1 MSQRAGPIEPTWND
15 VWGRSR
21 AVSDESLAALREA
34 MGGDPADAPP
44 SGVDPVRLVR
54 AGERLPVAGHLTL
67 EDGTDLGT
75 TARLPPDLPHGYH
88 ELHTDA
94 GTQLLVC
101 APPQCHLPAD
111 LRTWGWSV
119 QLATARSRRSWGIG
133 DLGDLRTLASW
144 SSRLGAG
151 LLQVS
156 PLGAPTPGPDP
167 EASPYYPGSR
177 RFRNLLH
184 IALGSVPGAEGIAD
198 ELGHLARAGEALNA
212 ERIVDRGRVLPLKQR
227 ALEQI
232 WASGAGA
239 AIAVEQGVAALRD
252 DLGPS
257 LRQWATYSVL
267 AERLGSDW
275 RRWPDDLRHP
285 GSPAV
290 EREAAAAA
298 GRVAFHEWVQWL
310 LDEQLRAAGSQGPS
324 LVQDLPIGFDPG
336 GFDAWSWQEQLAQGA
351 SMGAPPDLLALDG
364 QDWGLPPFV
373 PHRLRAAGYRP
384 VIDTLRVSLR
394 HAGGLRIDHIGG
406 LFRGW
411 WVPAGRSSGEG
422 AYVRFPSDE
431 LLAVLALESERA
443 GAWVVGEDLGTI
455 EPGVRQTLADRQ
467 ILSMRLVYFE
477 DAPPSEYPRLAQ
489 ALITTHDLPTV
500 AGLWCG
506 ADLADQERSG
516 VTPDLSGMAMLRD
529 RLQTIAGQPSD
540 ADARDVIIAAHAALS
555 ASPSAVVAAT
565 LEDALVVEERV
576 NVPGTVMPARQNWSI
591 GLPCP
596 IDELEADPFVAR
608 LAGAMATGRPE
619 R

>member
-1 MSQRAGPIEPTWND
+1 MSQRADPIEPTWTD

-21 AVSDESLAALREA
+21 TVSAESHAALADA
-34 MGGDPADAPP
+34 MGGAPGGVPP
-44 SGVDPVRLVR
+44 SDLDPVRLVN
-54 AGERLPVAGHLTL
+54 AGEQLPGPGQLTL
-67 EDGTDLGT
+67 EDGTDLGV
-75 TARLPPDLPHGYH
+75 TASLPRDLPHGYH
-88 ELHTDA
+88 RLSTEA
-94 GTQLLVC
+94 GEQLLLC
-101 APPQCHLPAD
+101 APPRCYLPAH

-133 DLGDLRTLASW
+133 DLDDLRTLAGW

-167 EASPYYPGSR
+167 EASPYFPGTR
-177 RFRNLLH
+177 RFRNPLYLA
-184 IALGSVPGAEGIAD
+184 IGSIPGAEAIAD
-198 ELGHLARAGEALNA
+198 QLDPLARAGEALNA
-212 ERIVDRGRVLPLKQR
+212 ERIVDRARVQSLKQR

-232 WASGAGA
+232 WAAGAGTGTA
-239 AIAVEQGVAALRD
+239 AEQGVAALRD
-252 DLGPS
+252 ELGAS
-257 LRQWATYSVL
+257 LRQWATYSVV
-267 AERLGSDW
+267 AERLGGDW

-285 GSPAV
+285 GSPGVA
-290 EREAAAAA
+290 REAAVAA

-310 LDEQLRAAGSQGPS
+310 LDDQLRAAGSLGPG
-324 LVQDLPIGFDPG
+324 LVHDLPIGFDPG
-336 GFDAWSWQEQLAQGA
+336 GFDAWSWQGQLAQGA

-384 VIDTLRVSLR
+384 FIDTLRASLR

-406 LFRGW
+406 FFRGW

-422 AYVRFPSDE
+422 AYVRFPSAE

-455 EPGVRQTLADRQ
+455 ESGVRQTLADRQ

-477 DAPPSEYPRLAQ
+477 DVPPSEYPWSAQ

-500 AGLWCG
+500 AGLWSG
-506 ADLADQERSG
+506 SDLSDQERAG
-516 VTPDLSGMAMLRD
+516 VTPDVASMAMLRD
-529 RLQTIAGQPSD
+529 RVLRVADQPSGGGVH
-540 ADARDVIIAAHAALS
+540 DVILATHAALA
-555 ASPSAVVAAT
+555 ASPSAVIVAT

-576 NVPGTVMPARQNWSI
+576 NLPGTVMPARHNWSI
-591 GLPCP
+591 GLPSP
-596 IDELEADPFVAR
+596 IEELEADPFVTR
-608 LAGAMATGRPE
+608 LAAIMATGRP
-619 R
+619 RA

>member
-1 MSQRAGPIEPTWND
+1 MSPRPDPVEPTWTD

-21 AVSDESLAALREA
+21 AVSAESRAALAQA
-34 MGGDPADAPP
+34 MGDDRAGESP
-44 SGVDPVRLVR
+44 SAVEPVRLVR
-54 AGERLPVAGHLTL
+54 AGEPLPVPGQLTL

-75 TARLPPDLPHGYH
+75 TVRLPPDLPHGYH
-88 ELHTDA
+88 HLHTDA
-94 GTQLLVC
+94 GDQLLVS
-101 APPQCHLPAD
+101 APSQCHLPPG

-133 DLGDLRTLASW
+133 DLDDLRTLAGW
-144 SSRLGAG
+144 SLRLGAG

-156 PLGAPTPGPDP
+156 PLGAPTPGQNP
-167 EASPYYPGSR
+167 EASPYYPGTR
-177 RFRNLLH
+177 RFRNPLH
-184 IALGSVPGAEGIAD
+184 LAIGSIPGAGLIAD
-198 ELGHLARAGEALNA
+198 QLEPLARAGEALNTG
-212 ERIVDRGRVLPLKQR
+212 RIVDRGRVLPLKQA

-232 WASGAGA
+232 WASGAGSGST
-239 AIAVEQGVAALRD
+239 VEQGVTALRGE
-252 DLGPS
+252 LGAS
-257 LRQWATYSVL
+257 LRQWATYLVI
-267 AERLGSDW
+267 AERLGGDW
-275 RRWPDDLRHP
+275 RRWPDDLRDP

-298 GRVAFHEWVQWL
+298 ERVAFHEWVQWL
-310 LDEQLRAAGSQGPS
+310 VDEQLRAAGSQGPG

-373 PHRLRAAGYRP
+373 PQRLRGAGYRP
-384 VIDTLRVSLR
+384 IIDTLRVSLR
-394 HAGGLRIDHIGG
+394 HAGGLRIDHVGG

-411 WVPAGRSSGEG
+411 WVPAGRPSGEG
-422 AYVRFPSDE
+422 AYVRYPSDE

-443 GAWVVGEDLGTI
+443 RAWVVGEDLGTI

-477 DAPPSEYPRLAQ
+477 DVPPSEYPRLAQ

-500 AGLWCG
+500 AGLWNG
-506 ADLADQERSG
+506 TDLEDQQRSG
-516 VTPDLSGMAMLRD
+516 VTPDVAGMDMLHD
-529 RLQTIAGQPSD
+529 RLRAITGQPST
-540 ADARDVIIAAHAALS
+540 ADVREVIIAAHAALS

-576 NVPGTVMPARQNWSI
+576 NLPGTVMPARQNWSSS
-591 GLPCP
+591 LPRP
-596 IDELEADPFVAR
+596 IEDLERDPFVAR
-608 LAGAMATGRPE
+608 LARTMKAGRPGV
-619 R
+619 